1 MAIDPRG
8 HIGPEMSSNIS
19 ANPLGRIGPKIE
31 GSMISAAP
39 RGHLWPK
46 TLDLG
51 TPAQV
56 TNKSPRVRLIN
67 GNIEKPTWQAQI
79 QYISGANWL
88 QLSQYT
94 GPLDGKTPIE
104 IAVSVDAGTLITGS
118 YEALV
123 DFDWVPPEGNGDKVQ
138 VILNVP

>member
-1 MAIDPRG
+1 MAIDPQG
-8 HIGPEMSSNIS
+8 H
-19 ANPLGRIGPKIE
+19 IGPKIE

-39 RGHLWPK
+39 RDHLWPK

-67 GNIEKPTWQAQI
+67 GNIEKLT
-79 QYISGANWL
+79 L

-94 GPLDGKTPIE
+94 GPLAGKTPIE
-104 IAVSVDAGTLITGS
+104 IVVSVDARTLITGS

-123 DFDWVPPEGNGDKVQ
+123 DFDWVLPEGNSDRVQ

>member
-19 ANPLGRIGPKIE
+19 ANTRGHIGPKIE

-67 GNIEKPTWQAQI
+67 GNIEKLTWQARI

-94 GPLDGKTPIE
+94 GPLDGKTPVE

>member
-8 HIGPEMSSNIS
+8 RIGPKMSSNMS
-19 ANPLGRIGPKIE
+19 VNPLGHIGPKIE

-39 RGHLWPK
+39 PGHMWPK

-56 TNKSPRVRLIN
+56 TNKSPLVRLIN
-67 GNIEKPTWQAQI
+67 GNTEKLTWQAQI

-94 GPLDGKTPIE
+94 GLLNGKTPVE
-104 IAVSVDAGTLITGS
+104 IAVNVDAGMLAVGS

>member
-19 ANPLGRIGPKIE
+19 ANPRSHIGPKIE

-67 GNIEKPTWQAQI
+67 GNIEKLTWQARI

-94 GPLDGKTPIE
+94 GPLDGKTPVE

>member
-1 MAIDPRG
+1 MGGESSMAIDPRG

-19 ANPLGRIGPKIE
+19 ANPPGHIGPKIE

-67 GNIEKPTWQAQI
+67 GNIERLTWQAQI

-88 QLSQYT
+88 QLSQDT
-94 GPLDGKTPIE
+94 GPLAGKTPRE
-104 IAVSVDAGTLITGS
+104 VMVSLRATTLVAV
-118 YEALV
+118 
-123 DFDWVPPEGNGDKVQ
+123 
-138 VILNVP
+138 

>member
-1 MAIDPRG
+1 MAIDPQG

-67 GNIEKPTWQAQI
+67 GNIEKLTWQAQI

-138 VILNVP
+138 VILNIP

>member
-8 HIGPEMSSNIS
+8 H
-19 ANPLGRIGPKIE
+19 IGPKIE
-31 GSMISAAP
+31 GSMISATP

-67 GNIEKPTWQAQI
+67 GNIEKLTWQARI

>member
-8 HIGPEMSSNIS
+8 HIGPKMGSNMS
-19 ANPLGRIGPKIE
+19 ANPLGHIGPKIE
-31 GSMISAAP
+31 SSMISAVP
-39 RGHLWPK
+39 LGYIGPK

-51 TPAQV
+51 TPTQV

-67 GNIEKPTWQAQI
+67 SNIEKLTWQAQI
-79 QYISGANWL
+79 EYISGANWL

-94 GPLDGKTPIE
+94 GPVDGKTPVE
-104 IAVSVDAGTLITGS
+104 IAVSVDTVTLTTGT

-138 VILNVP
+138 VILVVP